1 MGHKRG
7 GKNGVLLK
15 IFPRNNTHVCYAHL
29 TILVVLN
36 SMAITI
42 LKAFHQKM
50 RLFFYITKWLK
61 IIPNC
66 QKSEN
71 NTNYLK
77 YTHKLNVNNLF

>member
-1 MGHKRG
+1 MGRKRG
-7 GKNGVLLK
+7 EKNGAWQK
-15 IFPRNNTHVCYAHL
+15 IFPRNNTHVSYTHL

-42 LKAFHQKM
+42 LKAFYQKK

-61 IIPNC
+61 IIRNC

-71 NTNYLK
+71 
-77 YTHKLNVNNLF
+77 